1 MGIISNQDEYWMNF
15 ALKEAAKAYQKKEI
29 PVGAVIVKEKQVI
42 GKGHNLRETL
52 KDPTAHAEMLAITSA
67 AETLNS
73 WRLDDCSLYVTL
85 EPCAMCAG
93 AILNAR
99 IPRVIFGAYDAQAGM
114 CGSVDNLCDL
124 NLLNHK
130 AVVKGGIEATLCQ
143 NLLDRFFKKIRS

>member
-1 MGIISNQDEYWMNF
+1 MGFIKNQDEYWMDF
-15 ALKEAAKAYQKKEI
+15 ALKEARKAYRKEEI
-29 PVGAVIVKEKQVI
+29 PVGAVIVKANQIV
-42 GKGHNLRETL
+42 GKGYNLRETL
-52 KDPTAHAEMLAITSA
+52 QDPTAHAEMLAITSA
-67 AETLNS
+67 AETLDS

-99 IPRVIFGAYDAQAGM
+99 IPRVIFGAYDDQAGM

-130 AVVKGGIEATLCQ
+130 ALVKGGIKAEQCQ
-143 NLLDRFFKKIRS
+143 HLLDQFFKRIRS